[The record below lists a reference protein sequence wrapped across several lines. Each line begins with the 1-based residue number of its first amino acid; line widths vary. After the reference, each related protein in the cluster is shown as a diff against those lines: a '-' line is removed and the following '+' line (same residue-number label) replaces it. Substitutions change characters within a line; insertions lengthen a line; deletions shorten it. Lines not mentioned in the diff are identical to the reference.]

1 MTSYDTFFSRL
12 SDESGYEPH
21 DWQRDLAA
29 ETTCSD
35 ALIRIP
41 TGFGKTLG
49 VLGAWA
55 WNRVHRNDD
64 AWPRRLIWCLPMRV
78 LVEQTE
84 DEVCRALEAWKLDC
98 KEDKPGEEQNQLR
111 DGKVAV
117 QTLMGGVDGGDWH
130 RYPERNAVL
139 IGTQDMLLSRALNRG
154 YAAARARWPM
164 DFGLLNQDALW
175 VMDEVQLMDVG
186 LATSAQ
192 LQAFRREDE
201 RADKS
206 IRPCRTWWMSATL
219 QTDWLAKSPDTQ
231 ELAAELGSR
240 VRRIGPEQRRGHLWD
255 DVAKPLTLESVTNDK
270 ALAKRVAELHR
281 QQGGGASGPTLVVV
295 NTVDRA
301 TQVWEQL
308 KKDQSLADTDIRLA
322 HSRFRP
328 MDRAGWRDAF
338 LNKAACAPDTDR
350 IIVATQVIEAGV
362 DLSAALLVTE
372 LAPWASLVQRFG
384 RCARW
389 GGQAQV
395 VVMDFDPK
403 NERQAAPY
411 DLEALKAVREACGQ
425 LQDVAPLHLETFEE
439 THAAWLPHLYP
450 YDPAHLLLRHEL
462 EELFDT
468 TPDLSG
474 ADIDISRFI
483 RTGEERDVQV
493 FWDDIPKNGPDPR
506 RKPVREEL
514 CRVPFLKAQ
523 DWLCKPKVE
532 GLKEK
537 FRAWIWDWQD
547 GKWCDAKRWDLYPG
561 QTVLVDIA
569 CGGYDPEHGWRPD
582 IKTWSGNLS
591 ESSGKDLR
599 TERPCWRVDKDG
611 WRPGSKTV
619 RVVAPEDHA
628 DAAEDDES
636 LSIIEDRWQTIA
648 GHGRQVGDLA
658 RKLAVAL
665 TPEWAD
671 LLHLAGRWHDSGKAH
686 PAFQSSIQADARP
699 ERDDLAKALD
709 AAWPCSPS
717 ALYRIDATDQRRGFR
732 HELASALSLFAVLQ
746 RHQPGHPALL
756 GPWKE
761 LLGHLRKD
769 APKPNDIAR
778 PNPLEREVLTLDAHH
793 FNLLAYLVCA
803 HHGKVRVAWHAGP
816 ADQKAQD
823 SQLRIRGV
831 RDGDLLP
838 PIELADADGNPI
850 QLPGSELD
858 LSPAA
863 LGLSERTGSSWSE
876 RVLGLLTK
884 HGPFTLAWLEVLLRA
899 ADQRAS
905 SAPDPDL
912 CIEADKV

>member
-1 MTSYDTFFSRL
+1 MTAYDNFFSKL
-12 SDESGYEPH
+12 SRGYKPH
-21 DWQRDLAA
+21 GWQRELAA
-29 ETTCSD
+29 SNACSD

-55 WNRVHRNDD
+55 WNWVHRNDD
-64 AWPRRLIWCLPMRV
+64 AWPRRLVWCLPMRV

-84 DEVCRALEAWKLDC
+84 HEVRKALNALDLLWEENKLE
-98 KEDKPGEEQNQLR
+98 EDQLR

-117 QTLMGGVDGGDWH
+117 QVLMGGVGGGDWH
-130 RYPERNAVL
+130 RYPERNAIL

-206 IRPCRTWWMSATL
+206 LLPCRTWWMSATL
-219 QTDWLAKSPDTQ
+219 QTAWLAKSPDTQ

-240 VRRIGPEQRRGHLWD
+240 VRRIEPAQRRGRLWD
-255 DVAKPLTLESVTNDK
+255 DVAKPMALEAVADNNK
-270 ALAKRVAELHR
+270 ALAKRVAELR
-281 QQGGGASGPTLVVV
+281 QQQGKGVSGLTLVVV

-308 KKDQSLADTDIRLA
+308 KQDKSLADTDIRLA

-328 MDRAGWRDAF
+328 MDRDHWRTDF
-338 LNKAACAPDTDR
+338 LDKAACVSGANR

-362 DLSAALLVTE
+362 DVSAALLITE

-395 VVMDFDPK
+395 VVMDFEYKTDAK
-403 NERQAAPY
+403 AAPY
-411 DLEALKAVREACGQ
+411 DLEALQAAREACGQ
-425 LQDVAPLHLETFEE
+425 LQDAAPLHLEAFEE
-439 THAAWLPHLYP
+439 THAAWLPRLYP

-483 RTGEERDVQV
+483 RTGDERDVQV
-493 FWDDIPKNGPDPR
+493 FWDKIPKGDQRPDPR
-506 RKPVREEL
+506 RKPTRDEL
-514 CRVPFLKAQ
+514 CRVPFLKAR
-523 DWLCKPKVE
+523 DWLCKPKAE
-532 GLKEK
+532 GLKDK
-537 FRAWIWDWQD
+537 FRAWVWNWQD
-547 GKWCDAKRWDLYPG
+547 GKWDEAKRRDLYPG
-561 QTVLVDIA
+561 QTVFVDVA
-569 CGGYDPEHGWRPD
+569 CGGYDSECGWSLGIKDWDANLYEPPEKGAGVRQ
-582 IKTWSGNLS
+582 N
-591 ESSGKDLR
+591 
-599 TERPCWRVDKDG
+599 CWYHNKNG
-611 WRPGSKTV
+611 LHLGSKTARFV
-619 RVVAPEDHA
+619 TPEDHA

-636 LSIIEDRWQTIA
+636 LSAIEDRWQTIA

-658 RKLAVAL
+658 RDLAAAL
-665 TPEWAD
+665 APEWAD
-671 LLHLAGRWHDSGKAH
+671 LLNLAGRWHDSGKAH
-686 PAFQSSIQADARP
+686 PAFQSSIQAAARP
-699 ERDDLAKALD
+699 ERDDLAKAPD

-717 ALYRIDATDQRRGFR
+717 ALYRIDATDRRRGFR
-732 HELASALSLFAVLQ
+732 HELASTLSLFAVLQ
-746 RHQPGHPALL
+746 RHRPGHPALL

-761 LLGHLRKD
+761 WLDRLQKD
-769 APKPNDIAR
+769 APAPSPVAP
-778 PNPLEREVLTLDAHH
+778 PNPLEREVLALDAHR

-803 HHGKVRVAWHAGP
+803 HHGKVRVAWHASP
-816 ADQKAQD
+816 ADQQAQD
-823 SQLRIRGV
+823 DQLRIRGV

-838 PIELADADGNPI
+838 PIQLADADGNPM
-850 QLPGSELD
+850 QLPGCTLD
-858 LSPAA
+858 LSPSA

-876 RVLGLLTK
+876 RVLGLLNE
-884 HGPFTLAWLEVLLRA
+884 HGPFTLAWLEALLRA

-912 CIEADKV
+912 CIEVDKV